1 MNKKLKI
8 IIVQL
13 FILYTILICQL
24 EAQTVKTYNLQSL
37 LRESKLEITYS
48 ARFVN
53 TTENRKDAIELDV
66 LEQVAW
72 LKDVSFSNGEIEI
85 DLKGKDAFQ
94 NSFLGVAFHG
104 LNDTIYDAVY
114 FRPFNFQA
122 TDSVRRIHAVQY
134 ISHPDY
140 PWERLRK
147 EQNAKYE
154 KAISP
159 APDPNDWFH
168 ARIVVINGTVKVYV
182 NNAANPSLE
191 VNKLN
196 KRTKGKIGIWL
207 NGSFASFANLKITS
221 FSGIKR

>member
-1 MNKKLKI
+1 MKNTLMKTFIQLVLMNSFLI
-8 IIVQL
+8 LQL
-13 FILYTILICQL
+13 N
-24 EAQTVKTYNLQSL
+24 AQTVKTYNLQSL
-37 LRESKLEITYS
+37 LRERNLEITHS

-53 TTENRKDAIELDV
+53 TSENGKDAIELDV

-72 LKDVSFSNGEIEI
+72 LKGVDFSNGEIEI
-85 DLKGKDAFQ
+85 DLKGKDEFQ

-114 FRPFNFQA
+114 FRPFNFQTA
-122 TDSVRRIHAVQY
+122 DSVRHIHAVQY
-134 ISHPDY
+134 ISRRDY

-168 ARIVVINGTVKVYV
+168 ARIVVNNGIVKVYV
-182 NNAANPSLE
+182 NSAANPSLE

-207 NGSFASFANLKITS
+207 NGSFASFANLKITNY
-221 FSGIKR
+221 F